1 MYAKSRVIIEII
13 YTTYYVWH
21 ILIHAYMHLLM
32 DLKVNVIIDV
42 VVVIVVGLKGGGLA
56 SLARHVHSSS
66 DSALCLQ
73 TADMFEAQRAQ

>member
-1 MYAKSRVIIEII
+1 
-13 YTTYYVWH
+13 
-21 ILIHAYMHLLM
+21 MHLLM